1 MFTVVEYLE
10 LGFDE
15 IREVFM
21 REMWWSLGRVTG
33 LIRTKPKLLRPL
45 RSAITM
51 QSHPSVSTSL
61 RRASQTRSVPAPAS
75 PSRRAHQQISKVC
88 RHVLADIQ
96 RRHVRYVFPRKR
108 MRHPE
113 PTSWYAHSTEM
124 DRHPSA
130 RTSKVW
136 TRRDQRSS
144 AVTRVYHLL
153 CEILVRAID
162 RATSSHLVALRWQQ
176 TAGEPPSTCVVV
188 PCGLAE
194 SLSTSWYV

>member
-1 MFTVVEYLE
+1 
-10 LGFDE
+10 
-15 IREVFM
+15 M
-21 REMWWSLGRVTG
+21 REMWWPLGRVTG
-33 LIRTKPKLLRPL
+33 LIRMKPKLLRPL

-88 RHVLADIQ
+88 RRVLADIQ

-136 TRRDQRSS
+136 TRRDQRSP
-144 AVTRVYHLL
+144 AVTRAYHLL
-153 CEILVRAID
+153 CEILVCAID
-162 RATSSHLVALRWQQ
+162 RVPISSPSGGDRLQASHRRCVSSCHADLQNPSAHHGTSEQPSRWF
-176 TAGEPPSTCVVV
+176 TPYP
-188 PCGLAE
+188 L
-194 SLSTSWYV
+194 